1 MECIQIY
8 WWLLG
13 GAFGNCLHTS
23 GQYLPMKRIKG
34 DTNTQYLLVILP
46 EGTSRLISFDHPVK
60 DLSLL
65 GMKLGDRR
73 TEMMVD

>member
-1 MECIQIY
+1 M
-8 WWLLG
+8 
-13 GAFGNCLHTS
+13 
-23 GQYLPMKRIKG
+23 
-34 DTNTQYLLVILP
+34 LLVIVYTQVDSICRSKGLKVIPTLIICLIILP